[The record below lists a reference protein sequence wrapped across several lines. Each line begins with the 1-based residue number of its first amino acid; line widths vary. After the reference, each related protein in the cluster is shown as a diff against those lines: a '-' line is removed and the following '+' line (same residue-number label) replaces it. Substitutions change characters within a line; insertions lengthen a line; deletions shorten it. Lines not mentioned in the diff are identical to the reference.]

1 MEIDDSLGPELALHL
16 THAPRSAPGR
26 VGQRL
31 LQSPGRR
38 LDIVGVPR
46 DPRGIVLACGSAA
59 AAALGVAVLVAS
71 GDPIG
76 FGYLAIAVVTYLFV
90 QTRLVPTFFWL
101 LVAGFGAWSALSGAP
116 VGWVEGA
123 LAALL
128 AGVAV
133 LPATPRNVRGG
144 TEAALSNIPVSN
156 GSDSSPNG
164 QPAVVEADRVDPPQE
179 TSTAQGARSQRPVR
193 VQALGEFRFEV
204 SGRDIAPQLEDKH
217 VLAFFFKYLLARYAN
232 GDPRAGRTAAGD
244 ELSPGYEDSAK
255 RERLRKQIYD
265 LQHDVA
271 PELGSIVR
279 SNRSHVWLD
288 LSEVD
293 SDLRQLR
300 DLCERTR
307 REPTLVSSHLAGEI
321 RSLLDQSE
329 GQEFLVGFE
338 DLEQR
343 VNQGRGAAGQI
354 VSNARLAIA
363 GQRAELIR
371 ALAEYDDAIGR
382 PEAAIP
388 YLQSALDASSDR
400 QDLARLLVTAYLK
413 TGQNSRA
420 SEVRRQFDL
429 SKE

>member
-1 MEIDDSLGPELALHL
+1 M
-16 THAPRSAPGR
+16 
-26 VGQRL
+26 
-31 LQSPGRR
+31 
-38 LDIVGVPR
+38 
-46 DPRGIVLACGSAA
+46 
-59 AAALGVAVLVAS
+59 LVAS

-76 FGYLAIAVVTYLFV
+76 FAYLAIALVTYLFV
-90 QTRLVPTFFWL
+90 QTRLVPTLFWL
-101 LVAGFGAWSALSGAP
+101 LVAAFGAWSAVSGAP
-116 VGWVEGA
+116 VGWVEAA

-128 AGVAV
+128 ASVAV
-133 LPATPRNVRGG
+133 LPVRLGS
-144 TEAALSNIPVSN
+144 EAGRTRPALSNVSASN
-156 GSDSSPNG
+156 GSASSPIGN
-164 QPAVVEADRVDPPQE
+164 PVVAVADPVDPSVEAATSQSARPQ
-179 TSTAQGARSQRPVR
+179 GPVR
-193 VQALGEFRFEV
+193 LQALGEFRFEIT
-204 SGRDIAPQLEDKH
+204 GRDIAPQLEDKH

-232 GDPRAGRTAAGD
+232 GDPGAGRTAASD

-279 SNRSHVWLD
+279 SNRSHVWLE
-288 LSEVD
+288 LAEVD
-293 SDLRQLR
+293 SDLRRLR
-300 DLCERTR
+300 ELCERAR
-307 REPTLVSSHLAGEI
+307 KEPALVSSQLARDI
-321 RSLLDQSE
+321 QSILDQTE

-363 GQRAELIR
+363 AQRAELIR
-371 ALAEYDDAIGR
+371 VLAEYDDALGR

-429 SKE
+429 NKE

>member
-1 MEIDDSLGPELALHL
+1 MEIDDSLGAELALHL

-38 LDIVGVPR
+38 LDNVGVPR

-133 LPATPRNVRGG
+133 LPAPPGNVGGG

-164 QPAVVEADRVDPPQE
+164 QAAVAVADRVDPPEE

-193 VQALGEFRFEV
+193 VQALSEFRFEV

-300 DLCERTR
+300 DLGERVR
-307 REPTLVSSHLAGEI
+307 KEPALVSSQLAGEI
-321 RSLLDQSE
+321 QSLLD
-329 GQEFLVGFE
+329 
-338 DLEQR
+338 
-343 VNQGRGAAGQI
+343 
-354 VSNARLAIA
+354 
-363 GQRAELIR
+363 
-371 ALAEYDDAIGR
+371 
-382 PEAAIP
+382 
-388 YLQSALDASSDR
+388 
-400 QDLARLLVTAYLK
+400 
-413 TGQNSRA
+413 
-420 SEVRRQFDL
+420 
-429 SKE
+429 

>member
-1 MEIDDSLGPELALHL
+1 M
-16 THAPRSAPGR
+16 
-26 VGQRL
+26 
-31 LQSPGRR
+31 
-38 LDIVGVPR
+38 
-46 DPRGIVLACGSAA
+46 
-59 AAALGVAVLVAS
+59 
-71 GDPIG
+71 
-76 FGYLAIAVVTYLFV
+76 
-90 QTRLVPTFFWL
+90 
-101 LVAGFGAWSALSGAP
+101 
-116 VGWVEGA
+116 
-123 LAALL
+123 
-128 AGVAV
+128 
-133 LPATPRNVRGG
+133 
-144 TEAALSNIPVSN
+144 
-156 GSDSSPNG
+156 
-164 QPAVVEADRVDPPQE
+164 
-179 TSTAQGARSQRPVR
+179 
-193 VQALGEFRFEV
+193 
-204 SGRDIAPQLEDKH
+204 
-217 VLAFFFKYLLARYAN
+217 LAFFFKYLLARYAN

-307 REPTLVSSHLAGEI
+307 REPTLVSSQLAGEI
-321 RSLLDQSE
+321 QSLLDQTE